1 MVTGSFMYALM
12 PIYTIVP
19 NYERDGKMGKRDE
32 INDWLSFKEYLRT

>member
-19 NYERDGKMGKRDE
+19 NYERDGKMGKSRM
-32 INDWLSFKEYLRT
+32 K